1 MIRVGQRL
9 KERRLKKGLTIEQV
23 SQGTKIRPVYII
35 AIEKGEYHKLPSA
48 AYVQGFVRNYA
59 EFLDMP
65 ARETLALFRREFDE
79 EKAIKVLPE
88 GFSHHKEFP
97 ITRLKI
103 QRAVYLMIAVFFL
116 IGGFLL
122 YQYRSAFIDPQ
133 LVVENPKENAVT
145 SLQVMVEGRT
155 DPSATVLV
163 NNSQV
168 AVEENGSFT
177 KRVTLFPGKETIE
190 IRSKNRF
197 GRETVIERRI
207 EVRQ

>member
-1 MIRVGQRL
+1 
-9 KERRLKKGLTIEQV
+9 
-23 SQGTKIRPVYII
+23 
-35 AIEKGEYHKLPSA
+35 
-48 AYVQGFVRNYA
+48 
-59 EFLDMP
+59 
-65 ARETLALFRREFDE
+65 
-79 EKAIKVLPE
+79 
-88 GFSHHKEFP
+88 
-97 ITRLKI
+97 
-103 QRAVYLMIAVFFL
+103 MIAVFLL
-116 IGGFLL
+116 IGGFLR

-133 LVVENPKENAVT
+133 LIVDNPKESAVT
-145 SLQVMVEGRT
+145 SLQVMVEGKT

-168 AVEENGSFT
+168 AVEEDGSFT

>member
-9 KERRLKKGLTIEQV
+9 KERRLKKGLTVEQV
-23 SQGTKIRPVYII
+23 SQGTKIRPVYIN
-35 AIEKGEYHKLPSA
+35 AIERGEYHKLPSA

-59 EFLDMP
+59 EFLGMP
-65 ARETLALFRREFDE
+65 SRETLALFRREYDE

-88 GFSHHKEFP
+88 GFSQQKEFP

-103 QRAVYLMIAVFFL
+103 QRAVYLMIAVFLL
-116 IGGFLL
+116 IGGFLV

-145 SLQVMVEGRT
+145 SLQVMVEGKT

-168 AVEENGSFT
+168 AVEEDGSFT

-197 GRETVIERRI
+197 GRETVVERRI